1 MSWEKDAE
9 EVGRYVLALIAGF
22 VLFPLII
29 VLVLII
35 ASVVSVPVALID
47 YAGITN
53 NNPVLISVGIT
64 IIFIVVGIVVW
75 IIYKILKKV
84 VDLIWQGG
92 SS

>member
-1 MSWEKDAE
+1 MSWKKDAE
-9 EVGRYVLALIAGF
+9 EAGRYVSALIAGF

-53 NNPVLISVGIT
+53 NNPVLIGIGIT
-64 IIFIVVGIVVW
+64 IVFIVVGFCVVW
-75 IIYKILKKV
+75 IYKILKKV
-84 VDLIWQGG
+84 VDLIWQG
-92 SS
+92 

>member
-1 MSWEKDAE
+1 MSWEKDAKE
-9 EVGRYVLALIAGF
+9 AGRYVLALLAGF

-47 YAGITN
+47 YAGIIN
-53 NNPVLISVGIT
+53 NNPVLVGIGIT
-64 IIFIVVGIVVW
+64 IVFIVVGMIVYIV
-75 IIYKILKKV
+75 YKILKKV

-92 SS
+92 SL